1 VFSATLCGSM
11 RNGANSTAACHND
24 SGSFNEEPYLF
35 PVRIRLTTTPC
46 YGRPVRVGMPTSF
59 IRAAMRSN
67 PRPSARSAFNRSM
80 AGGEMVFIE
89 TDLGQP

>member
-1 VFSATLCGSM
+1 
-11 RNGANSTAACHND
+11 
-24 SGSFNEEPYLF
+24 
-35 PVRIRLTTTPC
+35 
-46 YGRPVRVGMPTSF
+46 
-59 IRAAMRSN
+59 MRSN